1 MKSTHIRLAVAAL
14 GLGAIGF
21 ATLAELTP
29 RIVWNG
35 SASVARGLYR
45 IDPGPVRTGDLVLT
59 RLPAWADHLAW
70 ERGYYPPDIP
80 VLKRIAAVQGDRI
93 CRLGERIF
101 VNGAPVATAQITDS
115 LGYEMPSW
123 SGCRVLDADKILL
136 INAHPGSFD
145 GRYFGATDR
154 SLVMG
159 RAIPLWTRDEASP
172 SGRAEQ

>member
-1 MKSTHIRLAVAAL
+1 MKPTHIRLAMATVGLAAI
-14 GLGAIGF
+14 AF

-35 SASVARGLYR
+35 SASMARGLYR
-45 IDPGPVRTGDLVLT
+45 IDSGPVQTGDLVLT
-59 RLPAWADHLAW
+59 RMPEWADNLAW

-80 VLKRIAAVQGDRI
+80 LLKRIVAADGDRI
-93 CRLGERIF
+93 CSFGPQIF
-101 VNGAPVATAQITDS
+101 VNDEPVATAQIADS
-115 LGYEMPSW
+115 LGHEMPSW

-136 INAHPGSFD
+136 INAHSGSFD

-159 RAIPLWTRDEASP
+159 RAVPLWTYR
-172 SGRAEQ
+172 